1 MIRRP
6 PRSTLFPYTTLF
18 RSDIAWVVPHQAS
31 VNILCALARRLELDM
46 SKFVVTYPHTGNLM
60 AASIPVALDE
70 ARREDR
76 KSTRLNS
83 SHSQISYAVFC
94 LKKKN
99 KSSCRNLCC
108 ENRKPHERT
117 PLDHRS
123 YRTTAAYT
131 RR

>member
-70 ARREDR
+70 ARRDGKFR
-76 KSTRLNS
+76 DGDWLVMPAGGAGMAWGAVPY
-83 SHSQISYAVFC
+83 QWYDYAQ
-94 LKKKN
+94 
-99 KSSCRNLCC
+99 
-108 ENRKPHERT
+108 PRT
-117 PLDHRS
+117 GGGS
-123 YRTTAAYT
+123 AAHGQ
-131 RR
+131 